1 MRSPAPCTTASFL
14 RRVTT
19 RRRRSGWCVSC
30 ASRKFLLSWT
40 TMARDPKGEISQ
52 LLGTAERF
60 LLLDFRN
67 VNGLATREQKREQM
81 LARCQEIYE
90 RADQRERQSG
100 KGAAFADPD
109 CHAMVKCVELSAKL

>member
-1 MRSPAPCTTASFL
+1 
-14 RRVTT
+14 
-19 RRRRSGWCVSC
+19 
-30 ASRKFLLSWT
+30 
-40 TMARDPKGEISQ
+40 MAREPKAEISQ
-52 LLGTAERF
+52 LMGTAERF
-60 LLLDFRN
+60 RLLDFRD

-109 CHAMVKCVELSAKL
+109 CHAMVKCVELSAKLMGLFSDDQSEADQRETDIKKIAKLLESAGYEVKKVA